1 MVAGHAIARPRI
13 QLARMDLSSMTAVQD
28 QVRNE
33 DNDNLIEEE
42 EMFINS
48 QEDNHEVEDI
58 EEEIPATPP
67 HQQPTRNLFDL
78 TNIREE
84 STLMDDSVLD
94 SMEETIISP
103 NPNMEAVQEENADD
117 DLDDDLITVPILIHS
132 LAQVKQDV

>member
-1 MVAGHAIARPRI
+1 MKGNGSSPKQLSKVHPMVAGHAISRPRI

-84 STLMDDSVLD
+84 STLMDECLGFHGGNHH
-94 SMEETIISP
+94 ISQSQYG
-103 NPNMEAVQEENADD
+103 ERRECR
-117 DLDDDLITVPILIHS
+117 
-132 LAQVKQDV
+132 